1 MTVDQSSPAAQ
12 HSSGTRVPVS
22 RRQAW
27 TIVVLLFTFLLLNYA
42 DKAIVGLAG
51 VEMMDD
57 LDIDAGAFG
66 LVQSAFFW
74 LFAVGAILG
83 GYFVG
88 KVPARWLVGG
98 VALLWTL
105 SLVPMVWST
114 SFTVLIITRIL
125 LGFAEGPSAAM
136 AFGITHTWFAPEKRA
151 LPTSIVGAGVAVGPV
166 VAAPVIT
173 ALITSFDWHAAFAV
187 AAAAG
192 ALFVAAWLLLGRD
205 GPEAVGHQQSSIA
218 LLPEHVPYRRLL
230 TSGTVV
236 GVAVL
241 FFATFCTAA
250 TKISWLPLALRQGS
264 GYDAKTAGWLV
275 SLTYLA
281 SAVLM
286 IAFGAVSRA
295 MTKRG
300 ASVRTARGLLPC
312 ALVGIGGLSTSVWL
326 VPDPGPLQTI
336 LLIVGAAL
344 VVGAQGVAWSLL
356 SDVVPAKQRGTVI
369 GTIVAFY
376 SMGGIIAPLILG
388 GFVTGASTPLA
399 GYQSGFALLGG
410 ILVVAGVVG
419 ALLIRPERDV
429 AAFAAAD
436 K

>member
-1 MTVDQSSPAAQ
+1 M
-12 HSSGTRVPVS
+12 
-22 RRQAW
+22 
-27 TIVVLLFTFLLLNYA
+27 LLFTFLLLNYA

-51 VEMMDD
+51 VEMMRD
-57 LDIDAGAFG
+57 LRIDASQFG
-66 LVQSAFFW
+66 LMQSAFFW

-88 KVPARWLVGG
+88 KVPARWLLGG

-105 SLVPMVWST
+105 SLVPMIWST

-136 AFGITHTWFAPEKRA
+136 AFSVTHTWFAPEKRA

-187 AAAAG
+187 AAVAG
-192 ALFVAAWLLLGRD
+192 ALFVVAWLLLGRE
-205 GPEAVGHQQSSIA
+205 GPEVAGHQQSSIA
-218 LLPEHVPYRRLL
+218 LLPEHVPFRRLL
-230 TSGTVV
+230 FSGTVI
-236 GVAVL
+236 GVTVL

-250 TKISWLPLALRQGS
+250 TKISWLPLALRQGA

-275 SLTYLA
+275 SLTYLL

-300 ASVRTARGLLPC
+300 MSVRAARGLLPC
-312 ALVGIGGLSTSVWL
+312 ALVTVGGLSTSVWM
-326 VPDPGPLQTI
+326 VPERGPLQI
-336 LLIVGAAL
+336 ALLVVGAAL
-344 VVGAQGVAWSLL
+344 VVGAQGVAWTLI
-356 SDVVPAKQRGTVI
+356 SDVVPATQRGTVI
-369 GTIVAFY
+369 GIIVACY
-376 SMGGIIAPLILG
+376 SMGGVLAPLMLG
-388 GFVTGASTPLA
+388 GFVTGSATPLA

-410 ILVVAGVVG
+410 ILIVAGVIG
-419 ALLIRPERDV
+419 ALLIKPERDV
-429 AAFAAAD
+429 AAMSAAAGR
-436 K
+436 